1 MDLFAEELDKLN
13 DKEELERMKHRL
25 FMEKVGI
32 QSERAQLEKELAELV
47 RMKKETAGE
56 RKQLSREKR
65 QLSMEMGRLKEEVE
79 FERKRLKEDER
90 MLDKKQKLIE
100 HSYSLLDADRKKI
113 SEDTRRLERE
123 WSDLHRATANSRK
136 KEVYATGLFFR
147 GVNNQVAL
155 KKRYKELMKIY
166 HPDNICGDQEILIKI
181 NEEYEE
187 LRYRFGNVGKE
198 A

>member
-1 MDLFAEELDKLN
+1 MEAFADELDKIN
-13 DKEELERMKHRL
+13 DLEQLEKLKYQL

-32 QSERAQLEKELAELV
+32 QSERAQLEKEHAELV
-47 RMKKETAGE
+47 RTKKEIITE
-56 RKQLSREKR
+56 RKQLTREKR
-65 QLSMEMGRLKEEVE
+65 QLSMEMNRLREQVE
-79 FERKRLKEDER
+79 FERKRLKDDER
-90 MLDKKQKLIE
+90 MIDRKQKLIE
-100 HSYSLLDADRKKI
+100 QSYALLDADKRKI
-113 SEDTRRLERE
+113 IDDTKRLERE

-155 KKRYKELMKIY
+155 KKRYKDLMKIY
-166 HPDNICGDQEILIKI
+166 HPDNSSGDSEILIKI

-187 LRYRFGNVGKE
+187 LKYRLGYVGKE